1 MTAKIIDG
9 NAVARSIRDECRQRV
24 QRIVAQSGV
33 PPGLA
38 VILVGSDPASR
49 IYVKNKIRACID
61 VGIRS
66 FRFDYP
72 ADVKQDEVVAK
83 IAELN
88 EDPAVHGILVQLPL
102 PASFDMAR
110 ILRTISADK
119 DVDGFHLYNV
129 GGLVVGGTVFPP
141 CTPYGVLK
149 LLQHENISLEGKNV
163 VVVGASN
170 IVGKPMAL
178 MLMQHEATVCICHA
192 KTRDLAQFTLLA
204 DVLVV
209 AAGYPNLILPQMVRT
224 GAVVI
229 DVGINRL
236 ADGRLVGDVD
246 FAGVAAKASYI
257 TPVPGGVG
265 PMTVSMLLINT
276 VTSCERW
283 LRHLSIPVAKEG
295 SPRQPPA
302 ANGTGPRI
310 ADLRRPPSQSGNN
323 AWPPTSSQSIR
334 VRPRPGPFFLAPT
347 PRSRP
352 SRNRNS
358 RSTFRP
364 MARSSMSPTI
374 CGPRPWQPA
383 ATRFTRQAPRPAI
396 SLPSASPISVRRH
409 YCGTAPAGGPSTA
422 PSSGRTGAPPIC
434 ARGSNRPAMRPR

>member
-24 QRIVAQSGV
+24 QRIIAQSGV

-38 VILVGSDPASR
+38 VIVVGSDPASR

-72 ADVKQDEVVAK
+72 VDVKQDEVVAK
-83 IAELN
+83 IVELN
-88 EDPAVHGILVQLPL
+88 EDPAVHGTLVQLPL

-110 ILRTISADK
+110 ILRAISADK

-283 LRHLSIPVAKEG
+283 LRHLSIPAAKERLA
-295 SPRQPPA
+295 SPA
-302 ANGTGPRI
+302 A
-310 ADLRRPPSQSGNN
+310 
-323 AWPPTSSQSIR
+323 
-334 VRPRPGPFFLAPT
+334 
-347 PRSRP
+347 
-352 SRNRNS
+352 
-358 RSTFRP
+358 
-364 MARSSMSPTI
+364 
-374 CGPRPWQPA
+374 
-383 ATRFTRQAPRPAI
+383 
-396 SLPSASPISVRRH
+396 
-409 YCGTAPAGGPSTA
+409 
-422 PSSGRTGAPPIC
+422 
-434 ARGSNRPAMRPR
+434 GS